1 MARGTLLALLLL
13 MSTPAATV
21 EIPAEIEACMKQNL
35 PASTS
40 VQAIELR
47 ARDRSHFEQVMHA
60 NVFWKRQDDKNSG
73 VMMHFS
79 EPVDIR
85 GARFL
90 IKQSQPGNEMY
101 IYMPGLLKVRRVS
114 SRKISSSVMGTDFSY
129 EDFERLHGVLSD
141 LKLEQ
146 SPDDIVSGRPVYV
159 LTSYPDEDSGYTRIA
174 SYIDKQ
180 TCVVLKTE
188 FYEKGQQLRKQ
199 LTVEPS
205 AIQKTG
211 NIWYPAEMLM
221 KDLRDKTETRLLVR
235 RITTGE
241 ALDDSLFDEKQLKQ
255 ADIPPVD

>member
-1 MARGTLLALLLL
+1 MAKGTLLALLL
-13 MSTPAATV
+13 MIGGPATAE
-21 EIPAEIEACMKQNL
+21 EIPAELEACMKQNL

-40 VQAIELR
+40 VQSIELR
-47 ARDRSHFEQVMHA
+47 ARDRGNFEQVMHA
-60 NVFWKRQDDKNSG
+60 DVFWKRQGDETSS

-90 IKQSQPGNEMY
+90 IKQREPQNEMY
-101 IYMPGLLKVRRVS
+101 IYMPGLFKVRRVT

-129 EDFERLHGVLSD
+129 EDFERLHGVLTD

-146 SPDDIVSGRPVYV
+146 FPDNVVSGRPVYA
-159 LTSYPDEDSGYTRIA
+159 LMSYPDEGSGYVKIA

-188 FYEKGQQLRKQ
+188 LYESGHQLRQ
-199 LTVEPS
+199 QMTVDPAAVQE
-205 AIQKTG
+205 TG
-211 NIWYPAEMLM
+211 SIWYPAELLM

-235 RITTGE
+235 RIRTG
-241 ALDDSLFDEKQLKQ
+241 ANLDDSLFDENQLKQ
-255 ADIPPVD
+255 VEIPPIE